1 MNVADFSGLLVLDK
15 PGGMTSRAAVDRVQ
29 RWFPKR
35 TKIGHAGTLDP
46 LATGVLVLCLGGATR
61 LIEYVQR
68 MKKVYRTTL
77 LLGARSDSDDADGVI
92 TPVSG
97 AVAAEQAKVSECVA
111 VFVGELSQV
120 PPAYSAAKVAGQR
133 AYDLARRG
141 EQVELLP
148 HSVRIY
154 GIEILHYAYPYLELE
169 VRCGKGTYIRSLAR
183 DIGERLGC
191 GALVQKLRR
200 TRIGPFTTDGALTLD
215 ADAQMGRAH
224 LLPPELAVSELP
236 RLVLSENELR
246 RLVQGQAIAAQPQGM
261 RDPTEMA
268 VFDTA
273 GKLFAVAVL
282 DPQRQMLQPVKVFQS
297 KTSE

>member
-1 MNVADFSGLLVLDK
+1 MNGADFEGLLVIDK
-15 PGGMTSRAAVDRVQ
+15 PTRITSRAAVDRVQ

-61 LIEYVQR
+61 LIEYIQR

-97 AVAAEQAKVSECVA
+97 AVAAEPATVSECVLA
-111 VFVGELSQV
+111 FVGVLSQV
-120 PPAYSAAKVAGQR
+120 PPAYSATKVAGKR

-141 EQVELLP
+141 EEVSLLP
-148 HSVRIY
+148 HTVQIY
-154 GIEILHYAYPYLELE
+154 AIEILHYAYPYLELE
-169 VRCGKGTYIRSLAR
+169 VCCGKGTYVRSLAR

-200 TRIGPFTTDGALTLD
+200 TRIGPFTAEDALTLD
-215 ADAQMGRAH
+215 VEAETARAH
-224 LLPPELAVSELP
+224 LLPTEMAVAELP
-236 RLVLSENELR
+236 RLVLPDSER
-246 RLVQGQAIAAQPQGM
+246 KRLEQGQAVAVGPQGM
-261 RDPTEMA
+261 KERTQVA
-268 VFDTA
+268 VFDMV
-273 GKLFAVAVL
+273 GKLSAIAVV
-282 DPQRQMLQPVKVFQS
+282 DPQRRMLQPVKVIAS
-297 KTSE
+297 KKR